1 MNTDS
6 IRRKGTQRAQK
17 ICFRVDALLRIGWG
31 EGGQRPDEVSLEELE
46 QGSEWGVAFFYAAS
60 SMP

>member
-31 EGGQRPDEVSLEELE
+31 EGGQRPDEGESGRVEPGPE
-46 QGSEWGVAFFYAAS
+46 
-60 SMP
+60 